1 MRTLRSRNKNWLL
14 IQFVGINTV
23 CVWIKFNITPSYQ
36 ENKIYTSAEK
46 IITQEHT
53 KLVGKENPSTEGKI
67 SGIFLFFYF
76 IFIITRW
83 DPLVSYKSCSRCV
96 SLLVLG

>member
-1 MRTLRSRNKNWLL
+1 MGCWYILNFYGFYIKPMRTLRSRSKNWLL
-14 IQFVGINTV
+14 IPFVGINTV

-53 KLVGKENPSTEGKI
+53 KLVGKENPSMEGKI
-67 SGIFLFFYF
+67 SGVFFF
-76 IFIITRW
+76 FF
-83 DPLVSYKSCSRCV
+83 
-96 SLLVLG
+96 

>member
-23 CVWIKFNITPSYQ
+23 CVWIKFNITLSYW
-36 ENKIYTSAEK
+36 ENKIYTSTEK

-53 KLVGKENPSTEGKI
+53 KLVGKENPSMEGKI
-67 SGIFLFFYF
+67 SGFFFFKIFL
-76 IFIITRW
+76 
-83 DPLVSYKSCSRCV
+83 S
-96 SLLVLG
+96 SLGGTH